1 MSRSYPHICLL
12 WKGSHCDDKKMVHH
26 CWIRIFI
33 KTGCP
38 FYTVEYEASKIW
50 CSSFRGHYI
59 CIVAVQ
65 QNQSANFIKV
75 GNSWKISFYKLPLYF
90 CNTIVNSIISTTTV
104 YLVLPNISRIFEL
117 LLRIQGIYA
126 PLGTNI
132 TWLST
137 RSLFILNS
145 YSISHSS
152 KHTRCSAF
160 QETFELHLLDQV
172 FIDLLSTLL
181 ICNQILKNRS
191 CLCMKQLKPLVTT
204 V

>member
-50 CSSFRGHYI
+50 CSSFKGHYI

-137 RSLFILNS
+137 GSLFILNS
-145 YSISHSS
+145 YLTLIQTHQMFSLSRDIWAAL
-152 KHTRCSAF
+152 TRPGIHWF
-160 QETFELHLLDQV
+160 TEHI
-172 FIDLLSTLL
+172 IDL
-181 ICNQILKNRS
+181 QPDFKE
-191 CLCMKQLKPLVTT
+191 
-204 V
+204 